1 MKWKKHFISIII
13 AGLLFANIGPNL
25 IAAQEDVVVSDEPIV
40 LISVDD
46 LHDVNTEE
54 YQQELYDELN
64 KNLIYSD
71 DSTINIQ
78 NVGIYDNELVVQ
90 TTFESDNLKADL
102 NIMFFSESEEIL
114 IDSVIEENS
123 IVEQNNYR
131 VAMQQ
136 LEDDHFST
144 IFTDLETH
152 ETYET
157 NPVRLQPYV
166 IPPLVYIIGGAVVR
180 YTVQKFGFKQ
190 VLKIGK
196 RTFYSKSKDAA
207 KKAVA
212 NFTDITLDV
221 GGGKKVYFTKANMRH
236 ILERHHP
243 DYWTGK
249 EKKTFFD
256 PDLSVNDIKNI
267 VTTVIN
273 NNKSAISRQLNKQ
286 EGIKVRAK
294 VNRVEYEVYINKH
307 GHVNSAYPPAK

>member
-13 AGLLFANIGPNL
+13 ALLLFANIGPNL
-25 IAAQEDVVVSDEPIV
+25 IAAQDYDVVSDEPIV
-40 LISVDD
+40 MISIDD
-46 LHDVNTEE
+46 IHDVNPEE

-64 KNLIYSD
+64 KNLVYSD
-71 DSTINIQ
+71 DSTINIR
-78 NVGIYDNELVVQ
+78 NIEIYDNELLVQ
-90 TTFESDNLKADL
+90 TTFTSEALNADL
-102 NIMFFSESEEIL
+102 DIKFNSESEEIF
-114 IDSVIEENS
+114 IDSVIEENGT
-123 IVEQNNYR
+123 VEQNHYR
-131 VAMQQ
+131 VTMQQ
-136 LEDDHFST
+136 LEDGHYST
-144 IFTDLETH
+144 IFTDLETY

-221 GGGKKVYFTKANMRH
+221 GGGKKVYFTKAKMRH
-236 ILERHHP
+236 ILENHHP
-243 DYWTGK
+243 NYWTGNEGK
-249 EKKTFFD
+249 SFFD

-267 VTTVIN
+267 VTTVIDK
-273 NNKSAISRQLNKQ
+273 NKFAISRRLIDGKDIN
-286 EGIKVRAK
+286 VFAK
-294 VNRVEYEVYINKH
+294 VNGIEYKIVINKY
-307 GHVNSAYPPAK
+307 GHVSSAYPVGK

>member
-13 AGLLFANIGPNL
+13 ALLLFANIGPNL
-25 IAAQEDVVVSDEPIV
+25 IAAQDYDVVSDEPIV
-40 LISVDD
+40 MVSIDN
-46 LHDVNTEE
+46 LHDVNPKE

-64 KNLIYSD
+64 KNLVYSD
-71 DSTINIQ
+71 DSTINIR
-78 NVGIYDNELVVQ
+78 NIEIYDNELLVQ
-90 TTFESDNLKADL
+90 TTFTSEALNADL
-102 NIMFFSESEEIL
+102 DIKFNSESEEIF
-114 IDSVIEENS
+114 IDSVIEENGT
-123 IVEQNNYR
+123 VEQNYYR
-131 VAMQQ
+131 VTMQQ
-136 LEDDHFST
+136 LEDGHYST

-152 ETYET
+152 ETYEN

-166 IPPLVYIIGGAVVR
+166 IPPLVYIIGGAVIR

-221 GGGKKVYFTKANMRH
+221 GGGKKVYFTKAKMRH
-236 ILERHHP
+236 ILENHHP
-243 DYWTGK
+243 NYWTGNEGK
-249 EKKTFFD
+249 SFFD

-273 NNKSAISRQLNKQ
+273 KNKVAISRQLNKM
-286 EGIKVRAK
+286 EGIEVRAEVNGIEYK
-294 VNRVEYEVYINKH
+294 VKLNRH
-307 GHVNSAYPPAK
+307 GHVNSAFPVGK

>member
-25 IAAQEDVVVSDEPIV
+25 IAAQEYEVMSEEPIV
-40 LISVDD
+40 MVSIDD
-46 LHDVNTEE
+46 IHDVNIEV

-71 DSTINIQ
+71 DSTMNIR
-78 NVGIYDNELVVQ
+78 NIEIYNSELLVQ
-90 TTFESDNLKADL
+90 TTFESEALKADL
-102 NIMFFSESEEIL
+102 DIKFDSESEEIL
-114 IDSVIEENS
+114 IDSVIEENG
-123 IVEQNNYR
+123 IVEHNNYR
-131 VAMQQ
+131 VTMQQ
-136 LEDDHFST
+136 LEEDYYST
-144 IFTDLETH
+144 IFTDLETQ
-152 ETYET
+152 ETYES
-157 NPVRLQPYV
+157 NPAILQPHV
-166 IPPLVYIIGGAVVR
+166 IPPLVYLIGGAIVR

-196 RTFYSKSKDAA
+196 RTFFSKSKDAA
-207 KKAVA
+207 KKAVV
-212 NFTDITLDV
+212 NFTDVTIDV
-221 GGGKKVYFTKANMRH
+221 GAGKRVYFTKANMRH

-243 DYWTGK
+243 NYWTGN
-249 EKKTFFD
+249 EGKTFFD